1 MPSPA
6 HSIRAPLLWL
16 LLPLMAGLSAAKIW
30 PVPSVGLW
38 PFLIV
43 AGLAASCAGW
53 AAATG
58 RNRLSLSALVLA
70 GLFSGFL
77 LLPLRHP
84 HLHRQENRPP
94 REVTLT
100 VRVSEVFGS
109 SVRARSVSGLGTVIT
124 AGGADTE
131 LIGQRVYFSAIRRI
145 SVLPRISGQYE
156 IQGVLEPLPR
166 DEAGAGFND
175 YLANLGIRQRLI
187 RSRVVR
193 ELTPPS
199 AVRTLVAGLR
209 DRMEKILR
217 QGLDEHPQAA
227 SLYLAMLLGEKAALS
242 AEQENAF
249 LRSGT
254 FHVFSVSGLHVGV
267 IALALHMML
276 TVLRV
281 PPRPEALVTLAVLWL
296 YVQVTGAGT
305 PSLRAYVMIAFLLSS
320 RALRLPG
327 NAFAALTAAAFCT
340 LLADP
345 LQLFSTGFQMSYS
358 VVAALILF
366 GGPLADRWLERWQ
379 PFAFVPRPA
388 WRWWH
393 HTVSWTGRKVIAAT
407 AGCWAAFVAS
417 TASGIGF
424 FGLFSL
430 GSFIA
435 NLVILPLSSLAL
447 IAGFLS
453 LLAGLPGLL
462 ALSALFNSAAA
473 LIIIATDWLLRHGT
487 TLPGVY
493 FPAQFRAEWL
503 APASLALMTAV
514 MLAGASGRWT
524 KRYGGFWPPVGL
536 LVLLLIFGVK
546 FGG

>member
-1 MPSPA
+1 
-6 HSIRAPLLWL
+6 
-16 LLPLMAGLSAAKIW
+16 MAGLSAAKLW
-30 PVPSVGLW
+30 PAPGFGLW
-38 PFLIV
+38 PLLGV
-43 AGLAASCAGW
+43 AGGAALTACWAASTSRKTLA
-53 AAATG
+53 
-58 RNRLSLSALVLA
+58 LSALVLA
-70 GLFSGFL
+70 GTLSGYL
-77 LLPLRHP
+77 LLHLRHP
-84 HLHRQENRPP
+84 QLHERESRPP
-94 REVTLT
+94 RESTLT
-100 VRVSEVFGS
+100 VRVTETFG
-109 SVRARSVSGLGTVIT
+109 VTARARSLAGLGVVI
-124 AGGADTE
+124 AASSPESG
-131 LIGQRVYFSAIRRI
+131 LIGQRIYFSAVRRI
-145 SVLPRISGQYE
+145 SVSPRISGQYE

-175 YLANLGIRQRLI
+175 YLANLGIRQRLTRARI
-187 RSRVVR
+187 VR
-193 ELTPPS
+193 ELAPPTKI
-199 AVRTLVAGLR
+199 RTLTANLR
-209 DRMEKILR
+209 EHLEGILR
-217 QGLDEHPQAA
+217 HGLETHPQTT

-249 LRSGT
+249 MRSGT

-267 IALALHMML
+267 IALALHML
-276 TVLRV
+276 LSGLRV
-281 PPRPEALVTLAVLWL
+281 PRRPEAVLTLAVLWL

-327 NAFAALTAAAFCT
+327 NAFAALTAAALCT
-340 LLADP
+340 LLVDP

-366 GGPLADRWLERWQ
+366 GAPLADRWLEHWQ
-379 PFAFVPRPA
+379 PFTLVPRPE

-393 HTVSWTGRKVIAAT
+393 HAINWTGRKVIGAT
-407 AGCWAAFVAS
+407 AGCWAAFLAS

-430 GSFIA
+430 GSFVA

-453 LLAGLPGLL
+453 LLTGLPGLL
-462 ALSALFNSAAA
+462 SLSALFNSAAA
-473 LIIIATDWLLRHGT
+473 LIIITADWLLRHGT

-493 FPAQFRAEWL
+493 FPAQFRTEWL

-514 MLAGASGRWT
+514 LLAGASGSWAR
-524 KRYGGFWPPVGL
+524 RYGGFWPPVVT

-546 FGG
+546 FG